1 MQSALIYLRDKNM
14 SYNYSNPVVSSLERN
29 SEVLAGTSGQLMT
42 LEGTAKKAVML
53 IALCLITGFMMY
65 FKAEGMVADMIV
77 NGGSGG
83 GLYGITTMALIVG
96 AVLGLVGTFFPKSAK
111 VVAPIY
117 SIAEGIFLGGVTA
130 VFESRYP
137 GVGFAALSATVV
149 TALSMFIAFSTGL
162 IAATPFLK
170 KFLMMAGIAII
181 LTYIINLVMHLCGGS
196 GIETIQVENHSLLS
210 YGVQTL
216 ICAVASL
223 FLIWDFDNI
232 ANSHGRVGKEYE
244 MAYAMG
250 LLMTLVWMYLEFLKL
265 FAKINSDN

>member
-1 MQSALIYLRDKNM
+1 M
-14 SYNYSNPVVSSLERN
+14 SYNYSNPVTSSLGKN
-29 SEVLAGTSGQLMT
+29 SEILAGTSGQLMT

-53 IALCLITGFMMY
+53 ISLCLITGFVMY
-65 FKAEGMVADMIV
+65 FKAENMVADVI

-83 GLYGITTMALIVG
+83 GLYGVM
-96 AVLGLVGTFFPKSAK
+96 GLVGTFFPKSAR

-130 VFESRYP
+130 VFETRYP
-137 GVGFAALSATVV
+137 GVGFSALSATVV
-149 TALSMFIAFSTGL
+149 TALAMFIAFSTGL
-162 IAATPFLK
+162 ISATPFLK
-170 KFLMMAGIAII
+170 KFLMMAGIAIV
-181 LTYIINLVMHLCGGS
+181 LTYIINIVMHLFGGS

-216 ICAVASL
+216 ICIVASL
-223 FLIWDFDNI
+223 FLIWDFDSI

-265 FAKINSDN
+265 FAKFQSDN

>member
-1 MQSALIYLRDKNM
+1 M
-14 SYNYSNPVVSSLERN
+14 SYNYSNPVTSSLGKN
-29 SEVLAGTSGQLMT
+29 SEILAGTSGQLMT

-53 IALCLITGFMMY
+53 ISLCLITGFVMY
-65 FKAEGMVADMIV
+65 FKAENMVADVI

-83 GLYGITTMALIVG
+83 GLYGVTTIALIVG
-96 AVLGLVGTFFPKSAK
+96 AVLGLVGTFFPKSAR

-130 VFESRYP
+130 VFETRYP
-137 GVGFAALSATVV
+137 GVGFSALSATVV
-149 TALSMFIAFSTGL
+149 TALAMFIAFSTGL
-162 IAATPFLK
+162 ISATPFLK
-170 KFLMMAGIAII
+170 KFLIMAGIAIV
-181 LTYIINLVMHLCGGS
+181 LTYIINIVMHLFGGS

-216 ICAVASL
+216 ICIVASL
-223 FLIWDFDNI
+223 FLIWDFDSI

-265 FAKINSDN
+265 FAKFQSDN